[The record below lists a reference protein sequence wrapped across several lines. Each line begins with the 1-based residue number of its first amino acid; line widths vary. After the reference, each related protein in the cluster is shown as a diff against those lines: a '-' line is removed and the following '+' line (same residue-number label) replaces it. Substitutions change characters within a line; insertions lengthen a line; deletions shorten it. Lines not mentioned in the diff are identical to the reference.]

1 MAEIRYTEKTVYS
14 TLKNRPVI
22 EEQLLYSATMDAL
35 DTLIDMD
42 LLLKEAKLT
51 NYQTVIF
58 DLYFRQGYQMHEIA
72 KMLGVKHHTNISM
85 AITNAKKKIKKVLV
99 KWGEIDE

>member
-1 MAEIRYTEKTVYS
+1 MTSIKYTEKTVYS

-22 EEQLLYSATMDAL
+22 EEQLFYSANMDAL

-42 LLLKEAKLT
+42 ILLSEAKLT
-51 NYQTVIF
+51 KYQTIIF

-72 KMLGVKHHTNISM
+72 KMLNVKHHTNISM
-85 AITNAKKKIKKVLV
+85 AIKNAKCKIRRVLK
-99 KWGEIDE
+99 KWGELE